1 MEGKKLSFSVLCNP
15 DGSVEQI
22 LSDPEHL
29 LSETL
34 VGNMF
39 FSIFQSSDLNH
50 ILNFFLE
57 LSKTGSAIL
66 HEARLLTDG
75 KEESISLFGG
85 MFGDRAGIAAS
96 QAESGAR
103 QLFADISRINNEQ
116 VNLIRS
122 ISKENARLR
131 ALSADHGMFYYD
143 EISQLNNE
151 LVNIQRELAKKNKQL
166 DELNNLKNLF
176 LGIAAHDLR
185 SPLGVILSYSELMM
199 DAPASLCEEER
210 NDLIRRV
217 YKTGKFMLGLVNNLL
232 DIANI
237 ESGKLE
243 LELSNEDIAGV
254 ITSSIEM
261 TSLFA
266 RSKSIDLLFN
276 PAEAHVMVMI
286 DKPKIDQVITNLITN
301 AIKYSFPESQVLI
314 SVLEKEDHIKIT
326 IKDQG
331 QGIRENEL
339 NKLFKPFQKTSTR
352 STGGEKSTG
361 LGLSIVKKIVEAHLG
376 EIGVNSI
383 FGKGSEFYFTLPLK
397 INNINKDGR

>member
-1 MEGKKLSFSVLCNP
+1 MCNP

>member
-1 MEGKKLSFSVLCNP
+1 VEGKKLSFSVLCNP

>member
-1 MEGKKLSFSVLCNP
+1 
-15 DGSVEQI
+15 
-22 LSDPEHL
+22 
-29 LSETL
+29 
-34 VGNMF
+34 MF